1 MELKDMSSFWTEE
14 YIMESNRNINMNFML
29 LMLARMVSD
38 TGSGIQAVIMPLYII
53 DTGGSPAAVGLFSF
67 LSLAPA
73 LLAYPFAGV
82 LGDRLDRKRIMVV
95 CDLFSGAITLILA
108 ITAFYGR
115 MSLILLL
122 SAQVLVSL
130 LYGFFDPAVKGILP
144 RLVKE
149 KELTK
154 ANSKVTSVRILTGL
168 ASPVIGAALYSKL
181 GIAALFAVN
190 GISFLLSAFTELLIS
205 YVHTRQEA
213 GAVQGILTGLS
224 EGIRYVSDNR
234 SIRELCVFLLVIYA
248 FIQPVFTVVLPLF
261 FKLRLEY
268 TDAQYGYLQIAM
280 LIGALLGSILAGLLF
295 SKEKKFAKALIT
307 GCSLLIGS
315 ILTFAALMFPHSLLV
330 LGNSTVLYFVLLS
343 GTLCLLSIA
352 VMLINV
358 PAQTFIQRKTPDE
371 YMSRIFSIVGMITK
385 GGMPF
390 GALLYGIVLNTAPI
404 HWTILASGLVI
415 VIFSI
420 IFILPLLNTLDN

>member
-1 MELKDMSSFWTEE
+1 MSSFWTEE
-14 YIMESNRNINMNFML
+14 YIMENNKTFNLNFIL

-67 LSLAPA
+67 LSLVPA

-82 LGDRLDRKRIMVV
+82 LGDRLDRKKIMVA
-95 CDLFSGAITLILA
+95 CDVSSGIMTLALA
-108 ITAFYGR
+108 ITAYYGR
-115 MSLILLL
+115 MSLVLLL

-130 LYGFFDPAVKGILP
+130 LYGFFDPAAKGMLP
-144 RLVKE
+144 RLVPE
-149 KELTK
+149 KDLTK
-154 ANSKVTSVRILTGL
+154 ANSKVTSARILTGL
-168 ASPVIGAALYSKL
+168 VSPLIGTALYSKL
-181 GIAALFAVN
+181 GITALFAVN

-205 YVHTRQEA
+205 YTHNRQETT
-213 GAVQGILTGLS
+213 AVRGILTDLS
-224 EGIRYVSDNR
+224 EGIRFVAYNR
-234 SIRELCVFLLVIYA
+234 SIGELCVFLLVIYT

-261 FKLRLEY
+261 FRLQLEY
-268 TDAQYGYLQIAM
+268 TDTQYGYLQMAM
-280 LIGALLGSILAGLLF
+280 LLGALLGSILVGLLF
-295 SKEKKFAKALIT
+295 GKEKKFAKALIT

-315 ILTFAALMFPHSLLV
+315 ILTFAVLILPHSLSMLD
-330 LGNSTVLYFVLLS
+330 GSSPLYFVLLS
-343 GTLCLLSIA
+343 GTLCLLSTA

-390 GALLYGIVLNTAPI
+390 GALLYGIVLNKTPI
-404 HWTILASGLVI
+404 HWTILTSGLFI
-415 VIFSI
+415 VIFSA
-420 IFILPLLNTLDN
+420 IFIFPLIKTCDS